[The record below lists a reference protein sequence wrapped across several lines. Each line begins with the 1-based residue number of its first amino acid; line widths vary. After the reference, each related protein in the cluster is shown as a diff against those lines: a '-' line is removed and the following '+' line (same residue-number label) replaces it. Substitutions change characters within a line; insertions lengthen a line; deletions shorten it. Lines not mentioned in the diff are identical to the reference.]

1 MTAALLA
8 AFVSRLAAALKHRE
22 EELVAARAAVARG
35 ERLHAL
41 TTLSAGAAHELG
53 TPLGTIALVAREI
66 ERVAEEEP
74 RLACVRE
81 DAALVRSEVARC
93 RGILDRMAGRTGEPV
108 GEALREV
115 TWGALVEGVR
125 ERLHAADAARV
136 EVEGADVTLHVPLRA
151 MTQVL
156 ENLVRNGLDA
166 APEGA
171 VRVRAEPATVAGGV
185 RLRVTDDG
193 SGMTPELLARA
204 GEPFFTTK
212 DVGRGMGLGLYLARA
227 VVEQLGGSFQLR
239 SEDGTGT
246 EVCMELPT

>member
-1 MTAALLA
+1 
-8 AFVSRLAAALKHRE
+8 
-22 EELVAARAAVARG
+22 
-35 ERLHAL
+35 
-41 TTLSAGAAHELG
+41 
-53 TPLGTIALVAREI
+53 
-66 ERVAEEEP
+66 
-74 RLACVRE
+74 
-81 DAALVRSEVARC
+81 
-93 RGILDRMAGRTGEPV
+93 
-108 GEALREV
+108 
-115 TWGALVEGVR
+115 
-125 ERLHAADAARV
+125 
-136 EVEGADVTLHVPLRA
+136 
-151 MTQVL
+151 